1 MSTLLGKNAKARGKK
16 EHEQTEQ
23 DRVSGPDAGQAGGE
37 KEEKGPGDCR
47 VCAGKKNGLFA
58 GAETAEGE
66 IG

>member
-23 DRVSGPDAGQAGGE
+23 VGVSGPNTGQAWCE

-47 VCAGKKNGLFA
+47 VCAGKKNGLSA

-66 IG
+66 IE